1 MNVLLQS
8 RRIALLVVAIVA
20 LIMTGLA
27 IYFRVDQRRLAAQN
41 QKLLIEIRDLQSR
54 ENMPSEFRPHPTV
67 LLETPISDET
77 ALSFYWF
84 GDMESHFR
92 DPVNL
97 FVVPDGDSRLHKVEM
112 PDNNR
117 QVNAFV
123 SAGEMKR
130 ILGGLKAL
138 GLSWVNF
145 SGREVFK
152 DKFNRKGTDMLD
164 ITLVSSGATAKTQ
177 IRIARMCDLL
187 DRLDSAMPS
196 PRILWQF
203 QTFRWDNGCYVR
215 GYDNSAMPPE

>member
-1 MNVLLQS
+1 
-8 RRIALLVVAIVA
+8 
-20 LIMTGLA
+20 
-27 IYFRVDQRRLAAQN
+27 
-41 QKLLIEIRDLQSR
+41 
-54 ENMPSEFRPHPTV
+54 
-67 LLETPISDET
+67 
-77 ALSFYWF
+77 
-84 GDMESHFR
+84 
-92 DPVNL
+92 
-97 FVVPDGDSRLHKVEM
+97 M

-138 GLSWVNF
+138 GLSWVDF

-215 GYDNSAMPPE
+215 DYDNSAMPPE